1 MKIAYV
7 TPYDSLNVESW
18 SGSGYH
24 ILMALRNNGL
34 HAEPIRNLR
43 DTYRHLTRAKKFVYE
58 KILDKTYLRDRHAP
72 TLRSYASQIET
83 ALAPLQCDVVFS
95 PGTVPLAYLRTDR
108 PIVFWTD
115 ATFAGMVDFYPAFS
129 NLCRET
135 LRNGNDMEQK
145 ALSRSRLAIYSSE
158 WAANSALRNYD
169 VDPKKIKVVPF
180 GANIECRRN
189 MKDIHRL
196 ISEKNMDV
204 CRLLFV
210 GVDWHR
216 KGGDMALEVAARLN
230 RKGLPTELHVVGC
243 QPPIAPPDFVQLHGF
258 VSKRT
263 EAGRKK
269 LDELFSSAHF
279 LIVPSRA
286 ECAAVAFAEASSF
299 GLPSLAT
306 AVGGIPTVIR
316 DDHNGHTFSLTSDA
330 EEYCEYIVKIMSRR
344 GNYENLAISS
354 FKEYSE
360 RLNWSVAGKKV
371 RALIHEFCE

>member
-7 TPYDSLNVESW
+7 TPYDSLNIESW

-24 ILMALRNNGL
+24 MLMALRDSGF
-34 HAEPIRNLR
+34 HAEIIRNLR
-43 DTYRHLTRAKKFVYE
+43 DSYRHLTRAKKFVYE
-58 KILDKTYLRDRHAP
+58 KVLSKTYLRDRHVP
-72 TLRSYASQIET
+72 TLRSYANQIET

-95 PGTVPLAYLRTDR
+95 PGTVPLAYLRTDK

-115 ATFAGMVDFYPAFS
+115 ATFAGMIDFYPSFS

-145 ALSRSRLAIYSSE
+145 ALARCRLAIYSSE
-158 WAANSALRNYD
+158 WAADSAIRNYQ
-169 VDPKKIKVVPF
+169 VDPQKIKVVPF
-180 GANIECRRN
+180 GANVECRRDMN
-189 MKDIHRL
+189 DIRRML
-196 ISEKNMDV
+196 SEKNMDV
-204 CRLLFV
+204 CRLLFM

-216 KGGDMALEVAARLN
+216 KGGDIALEVALRLN

-243 QPPIAPPDFVQLHGF
+243 RPPFTPPEFVKLHGF

-269 LDELFSSAHF
+269 LDRLFSDAHF

-286 ECAAVAFAEASSF
+286 ECAAVVFAEASSF

-306 AVGGIPTVIR
+306 DVGGIPTVIR
-316 DDHNGHTFSLTSDA
+316 NDRNGRTFPLTADADD
-330 EEYCEYIVKIMSRR
+330 YCAYIVRTMSRQE
-344 GNYENLAISS
+344 NYEDLAISS
-354 FKEYSE
+354 FTEYAD
-360 RLNWSVAGKKV
+360 RLNWRAAGRKV
-371 RALIHEFCE
+371 GELLREFCV

>member
-58 KILDKTYLRDRHAP
+58 KILDKTYLRDRHTS

-95 PGTVPLAYLRTDR
+95 PGTVPLAYLRTDK

-129 NLCRET
+129 NLCKET
-135 LRNGNDMEQK
+135 LRDGNDMEQK

-158 WAANSALRNYD
+158 WAADSAIRNYD
-169 VDPKKIKVVPF
+169 VDPKKIRVVPF
-180 GANIECRRN
+180 GANLECPRGMEDIRR
-189 MKDIHRL
+189 I
-196 ISEKNMDV
+196 ISEKNMDI
-204 CRLLFV
+204 CRLLLV

-216 KGGDMALEVAARLN
+216 KGGDIALEVATRLN
-230 RKGLPTELHVVGC
+230 RQGLPTELHVVGC
-243 QPPIAPPDFVQLHGF
+243 QPPFTPPDFVTLHGF
-258 VSKRT
+258 LSKRAP
-263 EAGRKK
+263 AGREK
-269 LDELFSSAHF
+269 LDRLFSSAHF

-286 ECAAVAFAEASSF
+286 ECAAVVFAEASSF

-306 AVGGIPTVIR
+306 NVGGIPTVIR
-316 DDHNGHTFSLTSDA
+316 NGYNGQTFPLTAGPED
-330 EEYCEYIVKIMSRR
+330 YCKYIEKIMLH
-344 GNYENLAISS
+344 NEAYKNLAISS
-354 FKEYSE
+354 FKEYLD
-360 RLNWSVAGKKV
+360 RLNWPTAGQKV
-371 RALIHEFCE
+371 RQLMHEFCA